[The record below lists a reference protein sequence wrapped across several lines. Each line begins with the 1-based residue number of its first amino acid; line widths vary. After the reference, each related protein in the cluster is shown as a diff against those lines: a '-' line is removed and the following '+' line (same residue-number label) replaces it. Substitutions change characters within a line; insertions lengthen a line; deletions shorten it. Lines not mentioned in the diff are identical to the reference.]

1 VERRAVRISKSDR
14 NGAKTK
20 STEEEGEAEAKIPSP
35 ESETKPRWSCSGKKK
50 KNWTNPLVVSRRLVA
65 EPPQQED
72 ERACSVAGSLLRLAS
87 RAFRRK

>member
-1 VERRAVRISKSDR
+1 LTGFDIIFNSGSPVGVVQILAKSKDL
-14 NGAKTK
+14 GWIK
-20 STEEEGEAEAKIPSP
+20 P

-72 ERACSVAGSLLRLAS
+72 ERACSVAGSLLRL
-87 RAFRRK
+87 